1 MTDGYCGKYLFDDT
15 RQLEYDGVSQFNET
29 IINGTIINGTIIN
42 GTIIKETMEKK
53 PSRKFSTP
61 NGVVLESELIFYLST
76 IGTILW

>member
-15 RQLEYDGVSQFNET
+15 RQLEYDGVSQFN
-29 IINGTIINGTIIN
+29 GTIINGTIIN
-42 GTIIKETMEKK
+42 GTTMEKK

-61 NGVVLESELIFYLST
+61 NGVGLESGLIFYLST